1 MSPSPAGDRR
11 LLAAALAALI
21 VVAGFYLLSGINTR
35 DESWF
40 LQVVT
45 RVADGDVLYRDVF
58 FGATPLS
65 VWLTWPLVVLFG
77 PQLAWVKLMVLAAF
91 AVTLVLTTW
100 IVRRL
105 GAGTSA
111 ALLVAAAVLVFAT
124 PHRSSFYPPLATSC
138 LVACLAA
145 VLVWVDGG
153 PRARL
158 GIAGAGAAAGL
169 AFAAKQNVGLLVL
182 AAVFVAVLLAG
193 VGRRIASWTLAGVGF
208 LVCALLPL
216 IPVAAT
222 GGFSAFLDYGFTNK
236 GTYTDLGGIS
246 YPTGFR
252 EEAVDV
258 RGFLRAG
265 EVLDATVPAYHAV
278 LYLLVPAILVL
289 LLVAWARQAGV
300 ERHRVEV
307 VGLFAAA
314 SAAAIFP
321 RADVAHVIVVA
332 PVLLIAG
339 WYSAHLLIRD
349 LAPER
354 ARLAAIGAGIVLL
367 PGVLV
372 LAAWPAIQV
381 ERGFRP
387 SNLPLARGVLV
398 DPGRE
403 EHMEKTAATLT
414 RVGAN
419 GPLFLATS
427 KAGFYYLLSGV
438 PNPTPFDYPLATAFG
453 RTGQEELV
461 ARIRRG
467 EIAAVCLGFS
477 RGGDLTPRPVVDA
490 VRTTM
495 KPGLPMPLCRVYR
508 TPLAQ

>member
-1 MSPSPAGDRR
+1 MSPGAAGDRR
-11 LLAAALAALI
+11 LLAAALVVFIA
-21 VVAGFYLLSGINTR
+21 VAGLYLLSGINVR

-65 VWLTWPLVVLFG
+65 VWLTWPLVALFG

-105 GAGTSA
+105 GAGTFA
-111 ALLVAAAVLVFAT
+111 ALLVAAGVLVFAT
-124 PHRSSFYPPLATSC
+124 PHKSSLYPPLATTC

-145 VLVWVDGG
+145 VLVWADGG

-158 GIAGAGAAAGL
+158 AVAGAGAAAGL
-169 AFAAKQNVGLLVL
+169 AFATKQNVGLLAL
-182 AAVFVAVLLAG
+182 AALFLAVLLAG
-193 VGRRIASWTLAGVGF
+193 AGRRVRSWALAGAGF
-208 LVCALLPL
+208 VVFALLPL
-216 IPVAAT
+216 VPVAAT
-222 GGFSAFLDYGFTNK
+222 GGFRAFVDYGFTNK

-246 YPTGFR
+246 YTTGFR

-258 RGFLRAG
+258 RSFLRAG

-289 LLVAWARQAGV
+289 LVVVWARQAGE
-300 ERHRVEV
+300 ERRRVEL
-307 VGLFAAA
+307 VGLFAVA

-321 RADVAHVIVVA
+321 RADVAHVIAVA
-332 PVLLIAG
+332 PVLLIAA
-339 WYSAHLLIRD
+339 WYSAHLLLRD
-349 LAPER
+349 LAPGR
-354 ARLAAIGAGIVLL
+354 ARLVAIGAGIVLL

-372 LAAWPAIQV
+372 LAAWPAIQL

-387 SNLPLARGVLV
+387 SDLPLARGVLV

-403 EHMEKTAATLT
+403 EHMEKTAATLA
-414 RVGAN
+414 RAGSN

-438 PNPTPFDYPLATAFG
+438 SNPTPFDYPLATAYG
-453 RTGQEELV
+453 RSGQEELA

-467 EIAAVCLGFS
+467 ELAAVCLGFRS
-477 RGGDLTPRPVVDA
+477 GGDLTPRQVVDA
-490 VRTTM
+490 IRATM
-495 KPGLPMPLCRVYR
+495 KPGLPMAVCRLYW
-508 TPLAQ
+508 TQPGQ

>member
-11 LLAAALAALI
+11 LLVAALAALI
-21 VVAGFYLLSGINTR
+21 VVAGLYLLSGINTR

-45 RVADGDVLYRDVF
+45 RVAEGDVLYRDVF

-65 VWLTWPLVVLFG
+65 VWLTWPLVALLG
-77 PQLAWVKLMVLAAF
+77 PQLVWVKLMVLAAF

-208 LVCALLPL
+208 VVCALLPL
-216 IPVAAT
+216 IPVATT

-236 GTYTDLGGIS
+236 GTYTDLGAIS

-252 EEAVDV
+252 EEAVDA
-258 RGFLRAG
+258 RGFLRGG
-265 EVLDATVPAYHAV
+265 EVFDATVPAYHAV

-289 LLVAWARQAGV
+289 LLAAWARQAGV
-300 ERHRVEV
+300 ERRRIEV

-339 WYSAHLLIRD
+339 WYSAHLLLLD

-372 LAAWPAIQV
+372 LAAWPAIQI

-403 EHMEKTAATLT
+403 EHMEETAATLT

-477 RGGDLTPRPVVDA
+477 SGGDLTPRPVVDA
-490 VRTTM
+490 VRTSM